1 MIKTV
6 RRGVNREAKCH
17 TRTCTQ
23 GNRNTHGEHGF
34 QKKREARRESVMCVR
49 GESVKITSDNRNAGG
64 VAVVVILR
72 RPENIQGPTHR
83 A

>member
-1 MIKTV
+1 MPH
-6 RRGVNREAKCH
+6 AHMH
-17 TRTCTQ
+17 TRESKHTR
-23 GNRNTHGEHGF
+23 GARF
-34 QKKREARRESVMCVR
+34 SKKREARRESVMCVR